1 MSTLLEQT
9 CIKPNPDFEQFRRAL
24 LRDGIPDYVPFYE
37 LFVDFES
44 MEAVSGLRFTDQS
57 QAVEF
62 YYKAGYDYV
71 PAFPIVPM
79 LVGDL
84 IDRSKSYPITDWKTF
99 DAYHWPDASEI
110 SLENFDTVN
119 DQLPRGMMMTGQT
132 GGVLECAEY
141 LMGYEQLCYTLMD
154 DTKLAEALFDRIDA
168 VYTAMYKGMAAKH
181 NVGVLVISDDMGFK
195 TQTLIG
201 ADDMRKY
208 VLPIHKRLAE
218 IAHSAGLPCILH
230 SCGNL
235 SEIMDDII
243 DDVKIDAK
251 HSYEEAIL
259 PVEEAKRLYGD
270 RVAIL
275 GGFDLDRLCNST
287 VDEVRA
293 YARFLVTDLGRDGG
307 YALGTGNSVPAYV
320 PPQNYVAM
328 LEEGWIASGR
338 A

>member
-1 MSTLLEQT
+1 MPTLLEQT
-9 CIKPNPDFEQFRRAL
+9 CIKPNPDFEQFRRML
-24 LRDGIPDYVPFYE
+24 LRDGVPDYVPFYE
-37 LFVDFES
+37 LFVDFAS
-44 MEAVSGLRFTDQS
+44 MEAVSGLKFTDQA

-62 YYKAGYDYV
+62 YYRAGYDYMPTFPTV
-71 PAFPIVPM
+71 PL

-84 IDRSKSYPITDWKTF
+84 IDRSKSYPITNWKEF
-99 DAYHWPDASEI
+99 DAYPWPDASEI
-110 SLENFDTVN
+110 TFETFDSVS
-119 DQLPRGMMMTGQT
+119 DQLPKGMKMTGQT

-154 DTKLAEALFDRIDA
+154 DTKLAEALFDQIDRI
-168 VYTAMYKGMAAKH
+168 YTAIYKGMAAKR

-201 ADDMRKY
+201 AEETRKY
-208 VLPIHKRLAE
+208 VLSIHKKLAE

-243 DDVKIDAK
+243 NDVKIDAK

-259 PVEEAKRLYGD
+259 PVEEAKLLYGD
-270 RVAIL
+270 RIAIL

-287 VDEVRA
+287 EEEVRE
-293 YARFLVTDLGRDGG
+293 YTRSLVTDLGKDGG

-328 LEEGWIASGR
+328 LEAGWVANGR